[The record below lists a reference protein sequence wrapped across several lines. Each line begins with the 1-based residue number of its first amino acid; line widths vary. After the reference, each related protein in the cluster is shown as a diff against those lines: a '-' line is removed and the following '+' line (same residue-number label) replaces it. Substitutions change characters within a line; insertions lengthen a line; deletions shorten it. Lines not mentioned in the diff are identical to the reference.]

1 MKIVKFQIGPM
12 RANSYLAFSEASNSA
27 ILIDAGGNYPKIQS
41 IAHENG
47 VKIEHLLLTHGHF
60 DHIGAVKKLQDDGVK
75 VYMHTNDVD
84 KVTTDKSLCGLTH
97 LNIDKFTPDI
107 LVWDGDR
114 LELSGLTVEV
124 IHTPGHTSGGVCY
137 LIGEHL
143 FSGDTIFHGSFGRVD
158 LGDGN
163 IRALRD
169 SIVGKVFTL
178 PDNTIIHPGHEDDTS
193 VKYEKE
199 YNPIYYYG

>member
-1 MKIVKFQIGPM
+1 M
-12 RANSYLAFSEASNSA
+12 
-27 ILIDAGGNYPKIQS
+27 
-41 IAHENG
+41 
-47 VKIEHLLLTHGHF
+47 
-60 DHIGAVKKLQDDGVK
+60 
-75 VYMHTNDVD
+75 
-84 KVTTDKSLCGLTH
+84 
-97 LNIDKFTPDI
+97 
-107 LVWDGDR
+107 
-114 LELSGLTVEV
+114 TVEV
-124 IHTPGHTSGGVCY
+124 IHTPGHTSDGVCY

-178 PDNTIIHPGHEDDTS
+178 SSDTIIHPGHEDDTS